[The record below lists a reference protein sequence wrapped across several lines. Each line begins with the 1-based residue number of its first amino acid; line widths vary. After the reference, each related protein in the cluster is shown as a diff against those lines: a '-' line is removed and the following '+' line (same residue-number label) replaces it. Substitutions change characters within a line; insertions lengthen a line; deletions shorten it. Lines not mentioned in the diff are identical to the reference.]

1 MQSNQSPNR
10 LFVLLTAAFLLGIG
24 CSSAVYWLFVAQGND
39 DAQLADAVAP
49 PPTTESNSSTHEQ
62 SSLTEISSSPVPQKF
77 SIHSLDDIAAI
88 KSTSEQQLA
97 LRIFLSDL
105 DEARLVDLLTQSKDV
120 FPVADKSAFHSAI
133 VERLAHHN
141 PSRAL
146 SLVLELDA
154 SFDTVELATSV
165 FKDWV
170 HSNLNEAVARARTL
184 RWAYKRIAMDAIVQ
198 ERADLSDSTIRAIAR
213 ELDDEEH
220 AMSAVVERK
229 IEEAL
234 VDPERA
240 WNELVVSSQDDKSLR
255 SSFVQVA
262 RLWVEERGLSVLD
275 HVYQSLTNTETRY
288 WVIRWVLQDFALSD
302 PASAF
307 DYALTVG
314 SDQDNDVI
322 RSVVTAWAVSDPS
335 AALSA
340 TDRIENA
347 AVREEVAENV
357 VRIWARSE
365 PSEMLK
371 NVYPLPSNLQEL
383 AFSVALS
390 ELAEESPEEVAHVVA
405 TMKTS
410 SFKTSTA
417 RSVAMNLLSRDH
429 RAALDWILN
438 EPGVQEIRSELL
450 SSIMHTLTTID
461 PDLAMTTAR
470 AQPIKQRGMVGSG
483 LGMEYDVISSLAYS
497 DLDKAVELLPQVRD
511 GQTKHLAFQAVVQ
524 ELVRNEEIDRAF
536 DLAQRVP
543 DTDREIFYI
552 ALSGHWVM
560 ADPVAA
566 LKSIDRFPSKDTKS
580 RTALMLVTTDQI
592 SRSLT
597 DDQVDEARK
606 YLTDEHAKA
615 LEKGDT
621 AALKSIFL
629 WD

>member
-1 MQSNQSPNR
+1 MRSNQFPVR
-10 LFVLLTAAFLLGIG
+10 HFLLPTIAFLLGIG
-24 CSSAVYWLFVAQGND
+24 CSSAVYWFFVVPENRD
-39 DAQLADAVAP
+39 QLSDTVVPSSSIAG
-49 PPTTESNSSTHEQ
+49 SSSTHEQ
-62 SSLTEISSSPVPQKF
+62 SSLTETSSSPVPQKF
-77 SIHSLDDIAAI
+77 SIRSLDDIAAI

-105 DEARLVDLLTQSKDV
+105 DEALLADLLTQSKDV
-120 FPVADKSAFHSAI
+120 FPVADKNAFHSAI
-133 VERLAHHN
+133 VERLAHQN
-141 PSRAL
+141 PGRAL
-146 SLVLELDA
+146 SLVMELDA

-170 HSNLNEAVARARTL
+170 HTDLDEAVSRAQTL
-184 RWAYKRIAMDAIVQ
+184 GWAYKRIAMDAIVQ
-198 ERADLSDSTIRAIAR
+198 ERSDLSDSSIRAIAR
-213 ELDDEEH
+213 KLDDEEH

-234 VDPERA
+234 NDPEKA

-262 RLWVEERGLSVLD
+262 RLWVEESGLSVLD
-275 HVYQSLTNTETRY
+275 QVYQSLTNTETRY
-288 WVIRWVLQDFALSD
+288 WVIRLVLRDFARSD

-314 SDQDNDVI
+314 SGQDTDVV
-322 RSVVTAWAVSDPS
+322 RSVATAWAISDPQ

-347 AVREEVAENV
+347 SVREEVAQNV

-365 PSEMLK
+365 PTEMLK

-390 ELAEESPEEVAHVVA
+390 ELAEESPEEAAHVVA

-429 RAALDWILN
+429 KAALDWILN

-450 SSIMHTLTTID
+450 SSIMHTLTEID

-470 AQPIKQRGMVGSG
+470 VQPIRQRGIVGSG
-483 LGMEYDVISSLAYS
+483 LGMEYGVISSLAYS

-524 ELVRNEEIDRAF
+524 ELVRNEETDKAF

-543 DTDREIFYI
+543 DTDRELFYVV
-552 ALSGHWVM
+552 LSGHWAM

-566 LKSIDRFPSKDTKS
+566 LNSIDRFPSKDTKS

-597 DDQVDEARK
+597 DEQVDEARK

-615 LEKGDT
+615 LEEGDT
-621 AALKSIFL
+621 AALKTIFL